1 MRATNGISTR
11 ELAATTARALGA
23 DGRPEVIDYLK
34 DAFDKVV
41 SGGVGNDPHYANQ
54 LFSAANADPL
64 AAARARG
71 RRFAVEE
78 YRNPDNLTLLDARDY
93 AGRNERAIN
102 EDRQKGALYALLPA
116 GKERGFRYPKWQF
129 DADGARLKAVLQ
141 PFVSAKMNSWSV
153 HSFMRSKREE
163 LGGRSPADVILDPTA
178 SVTRVLDLAV
188 QEICGEQGAA

>member
-1 MRATNGISTR
+1 MRATSGISTR
-11 ELAATTARALGA
+11 ELAAITARALGA
-23 DGRPEVIDYLK
+23 DGRPEVIDYLT

-41 SGGVGNDPHYANQ
+41 NGGVGNDPHYATQ
-54 LFSAANADPL
+54 LFSTGTVNPL
-64 AAARARG
+64 AAARVRG
-71 RRFAVEE
+71 RRVALEE

-129 DADGARLKAVLQ
+129 DAEGSRLRAVLE
-141 PFVSAKMNSWSV
+141 PFVTARVNSWSI

-163 LGGRSPADVILDPTA
+163 LDGRSPADVILNSNA
-178 SVTRVLDLAV
+178 SLARVVDLAL
-188 QEICGEQGAA
+188 QEVGGEQGAS

>member
-1 MRATNGISTR
+1 MRTTDGISTR

-23 DGRPEVIDYLK
+23 DGRPEVIDYLV

-41 SGGVGNDPHYANQ
+41 SGGVGNDPHYGNQ
-54 LFSAANADPL
+54 LFSRESRDPL
-64 AAARARG
+64 SAARARG
-71 RRFAVEE
+71 RRLALEE
-78 YRNPDNLTLLDARDY
+78 YRNPENLTLLDARDY

-129 DADGARLKAVLQ
+129 DADGSRLKAVLE
-141 PFVSAKMNSWSV
+141 PFVSARVNSWSV

-163 LGGRSPADVILDPTA
+163 LDGRSPADVVLDPGA
-178 SVTRVLDLAV
+178 SLARVVDLAN
-188 QEICGEQGAA
+188 QEVGGEQGAL